1 MKKKTCNLPH
11 PPERKELSNNP
22 VKLCHEI
29 SHLSR
34 AKARETVI
42 DGVMSQHGAR
52 LVLSW
57 LAINDGI
64 TQREVVD
71 ATHLQPPTVSVIL
84 RKMEEEGIVE
94 RRQNPE
100 DKRQTKV
107 YLTEYG
113 MSVDRE
119 RIAKIKET
127 DKLAFKGL
135 GDEEYEVLMRLL
147 GKMRENLIEAL
158 NETRKEKTK

>member
-1 MKKKTCNLPH
+1 MKIKTYVL

>member
-1 MKKKTCNLPH
+1 MKRQMCAP

-94 RRQNPE
+94 RRQNST
-100 DKRQTKV
+100 DKRQTNV

-113 MSVDRE
+113 KSVDRE

-127 DKLAFKGL
+127 DELAFSGL
-135 GDEEYEVLMRLL
+135 TEEEYEALMRLL

-158 NETRKEKTK
+158 HETKKEKTK